1 MSHSTPT
8 SRINSSLLTFFFVLR
23 EHFNLEAFRMSF
35 NKQMRDFPGCPEV
48 KNPPCNAE
56 DGLPFPSSG
65 YLPNPGIEPGSP
77 ALQADSSPSEPPGK
91 SS

>member
-35 NKQMRDFPGCPEV
+35 NKQMRAF
-48 KNPPCNAE
+48 
-56 DGLPFPSSG
+56 
-65 YLPNPGIEPGSP
+65 PGSP
-77 ALQADSSPSEPPGK
+77 VVKNLPVNEEDKSLWYLNDFALLLNMGK
-91 SS
+91 FLFFG